1 MATYLLTWNPKKW
14 SWDNLAELASHV
26 ARTGSLDDRWS
37 CGGRK
42 NIDPGD
48 RVFLLR
54 QGPDRPGLIASGW
67 ATSGVV
73 EDDHWEDRELR
84 HRRKARYV
92 HVQWDMLR
100 ENSVI
105 TREELLRPPFEAVNW
120 DTQSSGIS
128 VEPETAKQLE
138 QEWGR
143 RTGSRFEPLPDEVSV
158 QEYPEGALRR
168 ITVNA
173 YERSAAARAA
183 CLAHYGYSCTI
194 CGENLAQRYGE
205 VAEGLI
211 HVHHIVPVSRV
222 RTRYVVD
229 PVADLRPICPNC
241 HAVVHR
247 REPPFSIEDVV
258 GMLRG
263 QTAAEGLAK
272 PSPLRRRVR
281 TLARRNV

>member
-1 MATYLLTWNPKKW
+1 MATYLLTWNPEKW
-14 SWDNLAELASHV
+14 SWDNLNEMSAEV
-26 ARTGSLDDRWS
+26 ARVGRLADRWS

-42 NIDPGD
+42 HIDPGD

-73 EDDHWEDRELR
+73 VDDHWEDRDLK
-84 HRRKARYV
+84 HPRKANF
-92 HVQWDMLR
+92 VQVEWDMLQPI
-100 ENSVI
+100 SVI
-105 TREELLRPPFEAVNW
+105 TRAELLRPPFDTVHW
-120 DTQSSGIS
+120 DTQSSGIA
-128 VEPETAKQLE
+128 VEPEVAKAVE

-143 RTGSRFEPLPDEVSV
+143 RTGSRFEPLPDEVSS

-183 CLAHYGYSCTI
+183 CLAHHGHACAA
-194 CGENLAQRYGE
+194 CGVDLADRYGR
-205 VAEGLI
+205 VADGLI
-211 HVHHIVPVSRV
+211 HVHHVVPVSRV
-222 RTRYVVD
+222 RARYSAD

-247 REPPFSIEDVV
+247 REPPYSVEEVSR
-258 GMLRG
+258 MLRA
-263 QTAAEGLAK
+263 TTK
-272 PSPLRRRVR
+272 PSPSTEQDSNTTRVR
-281 TLARRNV
+281 TMQ